1 MLSASQI
8 CDQDSHLHFSK
19 WLSFLAWNPNHRDHN
34 DMLKMSVWDH
44 LVLSQHGGN
53 CIQNKRGSVV
63 SAHKG
68 DANSALNP
76 GEGQVSAPPSPPQ
89 LRNNSRPGCPRNLIQ
104 HLLLPSF
111 TVRSKPERPCAA
123 LPYLNVKEIT
133 FLRIL
138 RHSAPYDVL
147 KVLHCP
153 LKKIHLNICLK
164 NLKYCQ
170 HRTVE
175 LRKPEHC
182 CHKRAK
188 CSMLYSYIRQSYC
201 CNNFFKKT

>member
-1 MLSASQI
+1 MLT
-8 CDQDSHLHFSK
+8 
-19 WLSFLAWNPNHRDHN
+19 
-34 DMLKMSVWDH
+34 
-44 LVLSQHGGN
+44 
-53 CIQNKRGSVV
+53 
-63 SAHKG
+63 G
-68 DANSALNP
+68 DANTALNP
-76 GEGQVSAPPSPPQ
+76 GQGQVSAPPSTPQ
-89 LRNNSRPGCPRNLIQ
+89 PKRNSRPGCPRKLIQ

-133 FLRIL
+133 FLHIL

-147 KVLHCP
+147 KVFHCP

-201 CNNFFKKT
+201 RNNFF